1 MEDPLDDYNPHKTSD
16 HRDLLKELVRKQRRS
31 SAVET
36 LFTFALL
43 TFSWVQL
50 TGGSFIFGTN
60 TVEFE
65 TSYNYGVTILYL
77 ITIVWAIGLGRNDLK
92 IETYLLLDDIKTYID
107 RKI

>member
-1 MEDPLDDYNPHKTSD
+1 MI
-16 HRDLLKELVRKQRRS
+16 KELIRKQRRS

-43 TFSWVQL
+43 TFSWIQL

-60 TVEFE
+60 TVEIE

-92 IETYLLLDDIKTYID
+92 IETQLLIEDIKTYID
-107 RKI
+107 QKM